1 MCNLYSITTN
11 QEAIRQ
17 LFRVI
22 NRYIGNLPPMPGVF
36 PDYPAPVVRNS
47 GTERELILMRWGMPP
62 PPRTGGPPVTNIRNT
77 TSPHWRGWLK
87 PENRCLVV
95 HHSEFDVLIPSHSR
109 MGKFSGGKRISML
122 LGTPG

>member
-22 NRYIGNLPPMPGVF
+22 NRYVGNLPPMPGVF

-47 GTERELILMRWGMPP
+47 GTERELVLMRWACPH
-62 PPRTGGPPVTNIRNT
+62 RRAPVDR
-77 TSPHWRGWLK
+77 R
-87 PENRCLVV
+87 
-95 HHSEFDVLIPSHSR
+95 
-109 MGKFSGGKRISML
+109 
-122 LGTPG
+122 

>member
-36 PDYPAPVVRNS
+36 PDCPAPVVRNS
-47 GTERELILMRWGMPP
+47 GAERELVLVRWDMPP
-62 PPRTGGPPVTNIRNT
+62 PAHRRTAGDQHPEYDVTALAR
-77 TSPHWRGWLK
+77 LA
-87 PENRCLVV
+87 EA
-95 HHSEFDVLIPSHSR
+95 
-109 MGKFSGGKRISML
+109 
-122 LGTPG
+122 

>member
-36 PDYPAPVVRNS
+36 PDYPAPSSATLGPSGNS
-47 GTERELILMRWGMPP
+47 
-62 PPRTGGPPVTNIRNT
+62 
-77 TSPHWRGWLK
+77 S
-87 PENRCLVV
+87 
-95 HHSEFDVLIPSHSR
+95 
-109 MGKFSGGKRISML
+109 
-122 LGTPG
+122 